1 MEIFIPTSHDKILYI
16 YTIKLHKNYIT
27 FYYYAR
33 IVSRKKIKT
42 IKKNFKN

>member
-1 MEIFIPTSHDKILYI
+1 MEIFIRTSNDKILYI
-16 YTIKLHKNYIT
+16 YTIKLHKNYNT

-33 IVSRKKIKT
+33 IVSRKKIKK